1 MTVTEIIEMIENLAW
16 DYEYVG
22 IRVQDG
28 VEFSLGAMEHKSH
41 QFDSRDLFGD
51 QDIDDAEELDGVS
64 AYKINDHTDA
74 ACHAERTINFC
85 INHYNHCALLV
96 SDSADYGA
104 DEGEIVMHDARV
116 AVIIK

>member
-16 DYEYVG
+16 DYAYVG

-74 ACHAERTINFC
+74 MQDAGRIITDC
-85 INHYNHCALLV
+85 INNYDHCALLV
-96 SDSADYGA
+96 SDSADYG
-104 DEGEIVMHDARV
+104 DDDGEIVMHDAQV